1 MIQLCV
7 LRAGFFR
14 SQFHF
19 RAHFGRCNSLS
30 LPLSIY
36 SISDRYV
43 CKKNFPFIF
52 ILRKSIT
59 FYVSLLITF
68 SFFLWRAF
76 LIFFFVLIS
85 FLLVAFFRIPYQ
97 TINCVVLSINMCVC
111 VCVLSTFNWM
121 SCGRSEQQNLE
132 IFSTVP
138 LFIVRYNR
146 RWESESRKAKLFSTD
161 LLSSISLVRQTTWL
175 ANARLSANYV
185 FFFFFVFD
193 SNVYRNASLVN
204 HSTHRSHVCFLRVN
218 CVSMCV
224 CIWWWRSYC
233 AVVVVYFVLLCRCYY
248 CQCSVVRVSKIST
261 THVFG
266 YMRYIVAVILFHIRI
281 QSVYQGF

>member
-1 MIQLCV
+1 MC
-7 LRAGFFR
+7 FR
-14 SQFHF
+14 
-19 RAHFGRCNSLS
+19 
-30 LPLSIY
+30 
-36 SISDRYV
+36 
-43 CKKNFPFIF
+43 
-52 ILRKSIT
+52 
-59 FYVSLLITF
+59 
-68 SFFLWRAF
+68 
-76 LIFFFVLIS
+76 
-85 FLLVAFFRIPYQ
+85 
-97 TINCVVLSINMCVC
+97 
-111 VCVLSTFNWM
+111 LSTECHVAAANNKI
-121 SCGRSEQQNLE
+121 SKYSALC
-132 IFSTVP
+132 
-138 LFIVRYNR
+138 RYLSFDIIEDEKVKVEKR
-146 RWESESRKAKLFSTD
+146 TD

-281 QSVYQGF
+281 QSVYQGFSKHTQTHEHTHEHKHKCICVLRTRLQRPFYI